1 MRILFACTL
10 ALCAYLFLPKWAIC
24 LILAFLIKKAIR

>member
-1 MRILFACTL
+1 MRIILALVL

-24 LILAFLIKKAIR
+24 LILAFLIKKAMR